1 MAGITG
7 YRLTTEINRQLKL
20 SKEIARFQS
29 DISSGKRL
37 QTASDDPAA
46 WARVAVIKRVESNQQ
61 TWLTN
66 VDTASAVADQVSSVF
81 DGLQNSFTRAGE
93 LMVDANNA
101 TKTPSD
107 RQAIATEL
115 LGIADDIDAAATTV
129 DSRGLPLFPADTP
142 LPIPIS
148 RVLQI
153 SATDTKANVFDNVT
167 TTAGVVSLSQILRD
181 AAAAIT
187 NPDDALRATDSAASN
202 DAVQAAITHITA
214 LVGQHGVRAGRI
226 DDIKEQLQTNASSL
240 EEERGDLE
248 GTDITGTVAKLQAN
262 LLSLQAAQAIFAR
275 INQSTL
281 FDLIK

>member
-66 VDTASAVADQVSSVF
+66 VNTAASVADQVSSVF

-101 TKTPSD
+101 TKTVSD
-107 RQAIATEL
+107 RQAIANEL
-115 LGIADDIDAAATTV
+115 LGIADDIDAAGTTV

-153 SATDTKANVFDNVT
+153 TATDTKANVFDNVT
-167 TTAGVVSLSQILRD
+167 TTSGVLSLSQILRD

-187 NPDDALRATDSAASN
+187 NPDDAQRKLDSAASN
-202 DAVQAAITHITA
+202 DAVQSAITHITA

-226 DDIKEQLQTNASSL
+226 DDIKEQLQTNASAL

>member
-66 VDTASAVADQVSSVF
+66 VNTAAAVADQVSSVF
-81 DGLQNSFTRAGE
+81 DGLQTSFTRAGE
-93 LMVDANNA
+93 LMVNANNA
-101 TKTPSD
+101 TNTASD
-107 RQAIATEL
+107 RQAIADEL
-115 LGIADDIDAAATTV
+115 NGIADDIDAAATTV
-129 DSRGLPLFPADTP
+129 DSRGLPLFPTDTP

-153 SATDTKANVFDNVT
+153 TATDTKANVFDAVQ
-167 TTAGVVSLSQILRD
+167 TAAGPVSLAQILRD
-181 AAAAIT
+181 AATAIL
-187 NPDDALRATDSAASN
+187 NPDDAQRKLDSAVSN
-202 DAVQAAITHITA
+202 DAVQTAITHITA

-226 DDIKEQLQTNASSL
+226 DDIKGQLETNASAL
-240 EEERGDLE
+240 EEERGNLE

>member
-66 VDTASAVADQVSSVF
+66 VNTAAAVADQVSSVF
-81 DGLQNSFTRAGE
+81 DGLQTSFTRAGE
-93 LMVDANNA
+93 LMVNANNA
-101 TKTPSD
+101 TNTASD
-107 RQAIATEL
+107 RQAIADEL
-115 LGIADDIDAAATTV
+115 NGIADDIDAAATTV
-129 DSRGLPLFPADTP
+129 DSRGLPLFPTDTP

-153 SATDTKANVFDNVT
+153 TATDTKANVFDAVQ
-167 TTAGVVSLSQILRD
+167 TAAGPVSLSQILRD
-181 AAAAIT
+181 AATAIL
-187 NPDDALRATDSAASN
+187 NPDDAQRKLDSAVSN
-202 DAVQAAITHITA
+202 DAVQTAITHITA

-226 DDIKEQLQTNASSL
+226 DDIKGQLETSASAL
-240 EEERGDLE
+240 EEERGNLE

>member
-46 WARVAVIKRVESNQQ
+46 WARVSVIKRVESNQA

-66 VDTASAVADQVSSVF
+66 VNTAASVADQVSSVF

-101 TKTPSD
+101 TKTVSD
-107 RQAIATEL
+107 RAAIANEL

-153 SATDTKANVFDNVT
+153 TATDTKANVFDNVT

-187 NPDDALRATDSAASN
+187 NPDDAQRKIDSAASN
-202 DAVQAAITHITA
+202 DAVQSAITHITA

-226 DDIKEQLQTNASSL
+226 DDIKEQLQTNASAL

>member
-187 NPDDALRATDSAASN
+187 NPDDALRATDSATSN

>member
-20 SKEIARFQS
+20 SKEIARFQT
-29 DISSGKRL
+29 DISSGTRL

-81 DGLQNSFTRAGE
+81 EGLQNSFTRAGE